1 MALQTIRLIAIAALG
16 LAAVAPVRAA
26 DTGPVYVV
34 PTRPGIPVMINGRD
48 ASYAIVEGDWGLARP
63 GHMSVT
69 IIGGHAPRA
78 SSEYAPRRSYHP
90 RYGRAPERGR
100 NEVEPPPDRQ
110 LPPPAESY
118 SRSWSSHTG
127 PLPSYVPPHY
137 APSSYAP
144 PSFAPSSY
152 ATPQPGDGAP
162 RGEPQSFA
170 PGIDIVPPT
179 IHEPQPYMPPI
190 VVVPGRRP

>member
-1 MALQTIRLIAIAALG
+1 MRLASSALRLLALAAFG
-16 LAAVAPVRAA
+16 LAAAAPARAA

-34 PTRPGIPVMINGRD
+34 PSRPGIPIMINGRD
-48 ASYAIVEGDWGLARP
+48 VSYAVVEGDWGLARP

-69 IIGGHAPRA
+69 IIGGHEPRV
-78 SSEYAPRRSYHP
+78 SSEYAPRARYHP

-127 PLPSYVPPHY
+127 PLPSYVPPFY
-137 APSSYAP
+137 SPSAY
-144 PSFAPSSY
+144 APSSY
-152 ATPQPGDGAP
+152 ATPQPGDAP
-162 RGEPQSFA
+162 PRADPQSFA